1 MNTNRFLY
9 EIVSRRKLGVV
20 SRGRINLENYDL
32 LVIGSGPAGQRA
44 SIQAAKL
51 GKKAAIIDKSFLIG
65 GVSLHTGTI
74 PSKTLREA
82 VLYLSGWRQR
92 GFYGRS
98 YRVKQYITAEDLTQ
112 RLETTIRGQVET
124 LQHQLFRN
132 RVDVIGGLASFIDPH
147 TLLVEIGD
155 DQRMEI
161 YAEKIVIATGTTPIR
176 PDYISF
182 DSKAVLDSDSILELT
197 ELPHSMV
204 VVGAGV
210 IGAEYASI
218 FSALDIEITL
228 LDSREKMMDF
238 LDEEIVDEFIHNM
251 RDRNMTVR
259 LGETVTSIEHD
270 DRDRTKVSLKSGKQ
284 VCADMVL
291 FAAGRQ
297 GSTDSLKL
305 DNAGLSADERGRLF
319 VNEHYQTKVDHI
331 YAAGDVI
338 GFPSLASTSM
348 EQGRYAACHAFGAEA
363 VSNVEFF
370 PIGIYAVP
378 EMSMVGITE
387 QEAKEKD
394 IHYEIGVARFREI
407 ARGQILGLRE
417 GILKMLFN
425 LEDRKLIGV
434 HIVGEGA
441 TELIHIG
448 QAVLVLEGTLDYF
461 VTAVFNYP
469 TLAEAYKVAALDAYN
484 RFPKD

>member
-1 MNTNRFLY
+1 M
-9 EIVSRRKLGVV
+9 EH
-20 SRGRINLENYDL
+20 YDL

-51 GKKAAIIDKSFLIG
+51 GKKTAIVDKSFLIG

-74 PSKTLREA
+74 PSKTMREA

-132 RVDVIGGLASFIDPH
+132 RVDVIGGMVSFVDPH
-147 TLLVEIGD
+147 TLKIETTKDDVREIKAD
-155 DQRMEI
+155 
-161 YAEKIVIATGTTPIR
+161 KILIATGTTPSH
-176 PDYISF
+176 PDHISF
-182 DSKAVLDSDSILELT
+182 DGKVVLDSDDILGLT
-197 ELPHSMV
+197 ELPHSIV

-218 FSALDIEITL
+218 FSALDIEVTL
-228 LDSREKMMDF
+228 LDGRDKVMGF
-238 LDEEIVDEFIHNM
+238 LDDEIIDEFIHNM
-251 RDRNMTVR
+251 RDRNMTIR
-259 LGETVTSIEHD
+259 LGENVVSIERD
-270 DRDRTKVSLKSGKQ
+270 DRNRAKVKLDSGKQ

-291 FAAGRQ
+291 FAAGRE
-297 GSTDSLKL
+297 GSTGKL
-305 DNAGLSADERGRLF
+305 NLQNAGLTTDERGRLI
-319 VNEHYQTKVDHI
+319 VNEHYQTDVDHI

-348 EQGRYAACHAFGAEA
+348 EQGRHAACHAFGAEA
-363 VSNVEFF
+363 ISNTEFF

-387 QEAKEKD
+387 QEAKEKN
-394 IHYEIGVARFREI
+394 IPYETGVARFREI
-407 ARGQILGLRE
+407 SRGQILGLRE
-417 GILKMLFN
+417 GILKMLFS
-425 LEDRKLIGV
+425 LEDGKLLGV

-448 QAVLVLEGTLDYF
+448 QAVLALGGTLDYF
-461 VTAVFNYP
+461 VTTVFNYP

-484 RFPKD
+484 RFPKE